1 MSEQFSV
8 LEILKKS
15 TEFLLKK
22 GISTA
27 KSDSEWILCEFLKI
41 DKIDIYLDNGKI
53 TDSKIIDLI
62 RSAVVRRAKREPLQH
77 ITGNVD
83 FCSINLKCDT
93 RALIPRYETEQLVDI
108 VAKNIPL
115 DFQGKIIDF
124 GTGSGAIAIALA
136 KQFEKASFFAYDK
149 SEQAISLAKEN
160 AEVNKCSNQI
170 VFRSFDW
177 QSDSFTF
184 EKSDVLVSNPPY
196 LSKEEWCLTEPE
208 VKNYD
213 PFDALVS
220 QDKGYSDLKRI
231 LEISPCV
238 LKKTGM
244 LAFEM
249 GHLQAEHVQELAM
262 NNFKNITIEKDF
274 SGKRRYLLAW
284 LA

>member
-108 VAKNIPL
+108 VAKNIPIKIEE
-115 DFQGKIIDF
+115 KIILQNL
-124 GTGSGAIAIALA
+124 IIKMLLNLNR
-136 KQFEKASFFAYDK
+136 
-149 SEQAISLAKEN
+149 SL
-160 AEVNKCSNQI
+160 
-170 VFRSFDW
+170 F
-177 QSDSFTF
+177 
-184 EKSDVLVSNPPY
+184 
-196 LSKEEWCLTEPE
+196 
-208 VKNYD
+208 
-213 PFDALVS
+213 
-220 QDKGYSDLKRI
+220 
-231 LEISPCV
+231 
-238 LKKTGM
+238 LKKINKIN
-244 LAFEM
+244 
-249 GHLQAEHVQELAM
+249 ELNQDEIVVAIGIII
-262 NNFKNITIEKDF
+262 KPK
-274 SGKRRYLLAW
+274 LLK
-284 LA
+284 